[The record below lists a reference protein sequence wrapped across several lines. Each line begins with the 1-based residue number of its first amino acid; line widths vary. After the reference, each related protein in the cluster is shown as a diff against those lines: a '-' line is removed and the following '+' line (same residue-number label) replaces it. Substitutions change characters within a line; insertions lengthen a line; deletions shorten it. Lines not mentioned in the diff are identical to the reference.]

1 VYEAF
6 LSDDRS
12 STFFHGHSF
21 TANPLACAVALASLD
36 LFETDRTLDRVKR
49 LEAQLQSGLAPLRQ
63 LPIVAD
69 VRVLGGVGVVELVN
83 TGGYLDEIGPRL
95 AAMFL
100 ARGLLLRPLGNVVY
114 FMPPYVITEE
124 ETAWAISQIAQVIAE
139 SAAIRR

>member
-1 VYEAF
+1 
-6 LSDDRS
+6 
-12 STFFHGHSF
+12 
-21 TANPLACAVALASLD
+21 
-36 LFETDRTLDRVKR
+36 VKR

-83 TGGYLDEIGPRL
+83 SGGYLDEIGPRL